1 MTPAELL
8 RHFFENRH
16 AAKATAMMGE
26 ELRSMARVLLSR
38 ANEYYERSSALLE
51 SAGEY
56 AKQWAAAQAPEQ
68 DGWTVGLEDEIWK
81 ALEGRDDAGPP

>member
-16 AAKATAMMGE
+16 AAKANAMMGE
-26 ELRSMARVLLSR
+26 ELRVMARSLLRR
-38 ANEYYERSSALLE
+38 ANEYYDRSSQLLE

-56 AKQWAAAQAPEQ
+56 AKQWAAARAAEP
-68 DGWTVGLEDEIWK
+68 DGWTVGLEEEIRK
-81 ALEGRDDAGPP
+81 ALEGRDEGD